1 MFSGKMPFWNFF
13 SQSLSSDELCELY
26 PVSREE
32 VGATVA
38 CPDPDWAE
46 IN

>member
-1 MFSGKMPFWNFF
+1 MPFWNFF
-13 SQSLSSDELCELY
+13 SQSLSGGALCELY
-26 PVSREE
+26 PVSGED

-38 CPDPDWAE
+38 CPNPGWAE